1 MRSRRAHLLAIIV
14 ALVASAC
21 GVPDAVSPEGSGQGA
36 GSDAN
41 LRLAEVRFTQGA
53 QEPDGSIPLVAGMP
67 VAVNVLIQRSRES
80 VAEVPVV
87 LRLFRGGSLVHL
99 DTVRTG
105 GVLGASINAA
115 SPSAQFLIPGVLVTD
130 SLAWQVEIDP
140 AQSVTDSTRTDNVL
154 PATAPA
160 ALNVVHLP
168 PMDVRLVPI
177 SLASQGGVTGNVSEA
192 NAAQYLSG
200 VQSLLPTGALT
211 FGVNGPLSVQE
222 NFGTAPDGGSLDFW
236 RSVAQDLDI
245 ARLLSSSPTSTWIGI
260 VPLPPGFTR
269 LTNGGYAFIP
279 ANPSNSGA
287 GTRSALALEFTS
299 LFGTAY
305 VRDVL
310 AHELAHT
317 FGRSHAPG
325 CGAGAPIDAAFP
337 GVLGTIGTAGHDVY
351 RWASGAATLALS
363 SAATTGDVM
372 SYCSPVWTSPYTW
385 NAVLRWRQ
393 ASGSVATSTART
405 RVTLVAGS
413 VGADGSI
420 TVRPALDAD
429 ALLPPD
435 DPYGDVTVELRSA
448 GGSVLRRTRVQSAV
462 GENSGVRYFVAILRS
477 VGDAG
482 DEIVATN
489 TAGASAHVLRHQAID
504 EISSRS
510 VRSGATEI
518 TSSAGNALLVRD
530 AASGDVLGIGWHGRV
545 VISRSAGLSVTVS
558 DGVRSA
564 QRIVVPR

>member
-1 MRSRRAHLLAIIV
+1 MRSRRAHLLVMIV
-14 ALVASAC
+14 ALGASAC
-21 GVPDAVSPEGSGQGA
+21 GVPDAVSPEGGPGA

-41 LRLAEVRFTQGA
+41 LRLADVRLTQGA

-67 VAVNVLIQRSRES
+67 VAVNILIQRSRES

-87 LRLFRGGSLVHL
+87 LRLFRGGSLVHI

-105 GVLGASINAA
+105 GVLSPSINSA
-115 SPSAQFLIPGVLVTD
+115 SPSAQFLIPGSLVTD
-130 SLAWQVEIDP
+130 SLTWQVEIDP
-140 AQSVTDSTRTDNVL
+140 SQSIVDSTRTDNFL

-160 ALNVVHLP
+160 ALSVVRLP
-168 PMDVRLVPI
+168 PLDVRLVPI
-177 SLASQGGVTGNVSEA
+177 ALASQGGVVARVSEA

-200 VQSLLPTGALT
+200 ARSLLPTGALT
-211 FGVNGPLSVQE
+211 FGVGAPLSVQE
-222 NFGTAPDGGSLDFW
+222 YFGTAPNGGSLDFW

-260 VPLPPGFTR
+260 VPLPRGFTK

-279 ANPSNSGA
+279 TDPSTSGA
-287 GTRSALALEFTS
+287 GTRSALTLEFTS
-299 LFGTAY
+299 LFGTSY
-305 VRDVL
+305 VRDVV

-325 CGAGAPIDAAFP
+325 CGAGAPIDTAFP

-351 RWASGAATLALS
+351 GWASGAATLALS

-385 NAVLRWRQ
+385 SAVLRWRQ
-393 ASGSVATSTART
+393 ASGSVVTSTART

-413 VGADGSI
+413 VGADDRI
-420 TVRPALDAD
+420 TLRPALDAD
-429 ALLPPD
+429 AVLLAD
-435 DPYGDVTVELRSA
+435 DATGDVTVELRGASA
-448 GGSVLRRTRVQSAV
+448 AVIRRTRVRSVA
-462 GENSGVRYFVAILRS
+462 GEHGGARHFVAMLRAAE
-477 VGDAG
+477 DAG
-482 DEIVATN
+482 EEIVATN
-489 TAGASAHVLRHQAID
+489 AAGASARVRRHQATD
-504 EISSRS
+504 EISSRIT
-510 VRSGATEI
+510 RSGATEI
-518 TSSAGNALLVRD
+518 SSSAGNALLVRD
-530 AASGDVLGIGWHGRV
+530 AASGDVLGIGWNGRV
-545 VISRSAGLSVTVS
+545 SISRSAGLSVTVS